1 MNPIAT
7 KPMLQG
13 EGHRSYGGFPSH
25 LEKEAHFDALERQ
38 RIEGGRRLDTG
49 DVHRAAEP
57 RAKGAPLLEE
67 VPRDLDAIIAG
78 EPKRWKYAGA
88 APELQP
94 MQAAIWGDSER
105 TVSGA
110 AADPRSLHEI
120 IAGVPRPAPAAP
132 AQVSAMLDAIRDSRS
147 LDDIIAGVRARRD
160 A

>member
-1 MNPIAT
+1 MMNQMVR

-49 DVHRAAEP
+49 AAHRAAEP

-67 VPRDLDAIIAG
+67 VPRTLDEILEGA
-78 EPKRWKYAGA
+78 PRRWKVAGA
-88 APELQP
+88 APPLP
-94 MQAAIWGDSER
+94 AAPGVSGDSR
-105 TVSGA
+105 TL
-110 AADPRSLHEI
+110 DQI
-120 IAGVPRPAPAAP
+120 IAGVPRPVQAESGLA
-132 AQVSAMLDAIRDSRS
+132 AIRDPRS
-147 LDDIIAGVRARRD
+147 LDDIIAGVRARRS